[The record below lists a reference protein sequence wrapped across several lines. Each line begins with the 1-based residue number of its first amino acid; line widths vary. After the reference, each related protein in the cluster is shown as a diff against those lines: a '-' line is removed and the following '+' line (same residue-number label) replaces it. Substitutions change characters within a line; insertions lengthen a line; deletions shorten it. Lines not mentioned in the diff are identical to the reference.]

1 MIRTSLYV
9 ALVVAVSAG
18 MARAQDSVVALI
30 GDREVGA
37 QLAKIVEST
46 RAQGLPVEPIL
57 AKVHRGAMIHTP
69 PRRILAAAAAV
80 AARLPVARDALAPR
94 SNTGDVIAA
103 EDALSE
109 GVNKEAIRAI
119 REASPEP
126 SIAVPLGVLTELVA
140 SGTKLSRAS
149 SIVLTLIKRGASGQ
163 QLAAMEKTISEDVSS
178 GLTAE
183 QALELRMNGLSAVL
197 APGSPA
203 VSLTAPA
210 GNPGGASTPPVKHP

>member
-1 MIRTSLYV
+1 MIRSSRYV
-9 ALVVAVSAG
+9 ALLVAVSAG
-18 MARAQDSVVALI
+18 AARAQDSVTALI

-57 AKVHRGAMIHTP
+57 AKIHRGTMIHTP

-80 AARLPVARDALAPR
+80 AARLPIARDALAPR

-103 EDALSE
+103 QDALSE

-140 SGTKLSRAS
+140 SGTQLSRAS
-149 SIVLTLIKRGASGQ
+149 AIVLTLIKHGASGQ

-183 QALELRMNGLSAVL
+183 QALELRMNGLNAVL
-197 APGSPA
+197 APGSGA
-203 VSLTAPA
+203 ATGTSLTSPA
-210 GNPGGASTPPVKHP
+210 STTPPVKHP

>member
-1 MIRTSLYV
+1 MIRTPVRV
-9 ALVVAVSAG
+9 ALLLAISAG
-18 MARAQDSVVALI
+18 AARAQDSVTALI
-30 GDREVGA
+30 GDRELDA
-37 QLAKIVEST
+37 QLAKIVAST

-80 AARLPVARDALAPR
+80 AARLPIARDALAPK
-94 SNTGDVIAA
+94 STTGDVIAA

-140 SGTKLSRAS
+140 SGTQLSRAS
-149 SIVLTLIKRGASGQ
+149 AIVLNLIKHGASGQ

-183 QALELRMNGLSAVL
+183 QALELRMNGLNAVL
-197 APGSPA
+197 APGSGGA
-203 VSLTAPA
+203 TATSLTSPA
-210 GNPGGASTPPVKHP
+210 SATPPVKHP

>member
-1 MIRTSLYV
+1 MIRTPMC
-9 ALVVAVSAG
+9 VAVLLAISAG
-18 MARAQDSVVALI
+18 AATAQDSVTALI
-30 GDREVGA
+30 GDREVST

-80 AARLPVARDALAPR
+80 AARLPIARDALAPR
-94 SNTGDVIAA
+94 SNAGDVVAA
-103 EDALSE
+103 EDALSV
-109 GVNKEAIRAI
+109 GVDKEAIRAI

-126 SIAVPLGVLTELVA
+126 SIAVPLGVLAELVA
-140 SGTKLSRAS
+140 SGTRLSRAS
-149 SIVLTLIKRGASGQ
+149 AIVLTLIKRGASGQ

-183 QALELRMNGLSAVL
+183 QALELRMNGLNAVL
-197 APGSPA
+197 APTAANAATLPGA
-203 VSLTAPA
+203 VSAPT
-210 GNPGGASTPPVKHP
+210 GKRP